1 MWQNDGLIGVLKPS
15 KVKVDLK
22 GFTKPVNKNEKRIK
36 ALQAKKRL
44 EAFKKHFR
52 ALEAEYRRIQNSPVP
67 PSPEEEEALK
77 KSAQTLVD
85 LKDALMA
92 ALDEIGLK

>member
-1 MWQNDGLIGVLKPS
+1 MWQNDGLIGLLKPS
-15 KVKVDLK
+15 KVDLK
-22 GFTKPVNKNEKRIK
+22 GFTKAVNKNEKPIK

-44 EAFKKHFR
+44 EAFKKHFS
-52 ALEAEYRRIQNSPVP
+52 ALEAQYRKIQNSPLP